1 MVYKHLKHL
10 SKLLFIYLLGLVLLI
25 SLALG
30 KSLFLSN
37 SVEHFV
43 SIYKVPRPVLEE
55 FGCNWR
61 DGDPETCGSHAG
73 LGESRE
79 SLSEEMGCRR
89 T

>member
-1 MVYKHLKHL
+1 MKKGNSHL
-10 SKLLFIYLLGLVLLI
+10 SKLLFIYLLGFVLFI

-37 SVEHFV
+37 STEHLV
-43 SIYKVPRPVLEE
+43 SIYKVPRPALKD
-55 FGCNWR
+55 FGFNWR
-61 DGDPETCGSHAG
+61 DGDTEKHGSHAG

-79 SLSEEMGCRR
+79 SLSEEMGCRW